1 MNAKYYQKD
10 QKNKSVGIVRVVAV
24 VLILLSAGLLYQ
36 MYVEAHFQ
44 IYDFALRFHVRA
56 ASDAPEDQRR
66 KLLVRDAV
74 LWEIRPE
81 ADQAESAGEL
91 VERIEEMLPEIAD
104 VAAGILREDY
114 GEKTGGSEGESDGS
128 GGADC
133 GAYRVRAA
141 VVRERFPLRRYGNML
156 FPAGEYTA
164 LRVDIGAARG
174 HNWWCAIYPELCYN
188 AEESSSL
195 SGKGKKDVERD
206 VPGEER
212 QVLFGEK
219 GRFRMKIFEWFSGLW
234 E

>member
-10 QKNKSVGIVRVVAV
+10 QKNKSVGIVRVAAV

-36 MYVEAHFQ
+36 MYVETHFQ
-44 IYDFALRFHVRA
+44 IYDSALRFHVRA

-81 ADQAESAGEL
+81 ADQAERAGEL

-104 VAAGILREDY
+104 VAAGVLRGAGAKNSRTANVLSED
-114 GEKTGGSEGESDGS
+114 SDEGTE
-128 GGADC
+128 
-133 GAYRVRAA
+133 RVRAA

-188 AEESSSL
+188 AEESSSM

>member
-1 MNAKYYQKD
+1 MNVKYYHKD
-10 QKNKSVGIVRVVAV
+10 QKNKSVGIVRVAAV

-36 MYVEAHFQ
+36 MYVETHFQ
-44 IYDFALRFHVRA
+44 IYDSALRFHVRA

-141 VVRERFPLRRYGNML
+141 IVRERFPLRRYGNML

-174 HNWWCAIYPELCYN
+174 ITGGVQFTRNYVIMQRSPLPCQGREKRTWKEMFP
-188 AEESSSL
+188 
-195 SGKGKKDVERD
+195 GKKDRC
-206 VPGEER
+206 
-212 QVLFGEK
+212 
-219 GRFRMKIFEWFSGLW
+219 FSGKKDGFG
-234 E
+234 

>member
-10 QKNKSVGIVRVVAV
+10 QKNKSVGIVRVAAV
-24 VLILLSAGLLYQ
+24 VLILLSVGLLYQ
-36 MYVEAHFQ
+36 MYVETHFQ
-44 IYDFALRFHVRA
+44 IYDSALRFHVRA

-104 VAAGILREDY
+104 VAAGVLRGAGAKNSRTANVLSED
-114 GEKTGGSEGESDGS
+114 SDEGTE
-128 GGADC
+128 
-133 GAYRVRAA
+133 RVRAA